1 MSVKLFLPLLK
12 IPKCQNSSICT
23 WILQVD
29 KISTSHASTKA
40 RITRE
45 SKNEIAFPHN
55 RSRRR
60 RRRRAL
66 IAACYCLNIWAWIVV
81 LKQNKKNLRYILRRR
96 RWRLSPKVVH
106 KGEHQL
112 CWMRKVS
119 RFFHCERAFS
129 QWWYFINHGR
139 ADQHHSVALWNFHR
153 AECLIVA
160 IIFWARFFELQV
172 AMESWS
178 WVVQLRTDVKL
189 F

>member
-40 RITRE
+40 KITRE

-81 LKQNKKNLRYILRRR
+81 LKQNKKNCDTFFDA
-96 RWRLSPKVVH
+96 
-106 KGEHQL
+106 GGDG
-112 CWMRKVS
+112 S
-119 RFFHCERAFS
+119 RQKWSTKASISYAEWEKFRDFFHCARALFLS
-129 QWWYFINHGR
+129 GDILLTTAELTSIIPLRYGIFI
-139 ADQHHSVALWNFHR
+139 
-153 AECLIVA
+153 
-160 IIFWARFFELQV
+160 ARN
-172 AMESWS
+172 A
-178 WVVQLRTDVKL
+178 
-189 F
+189 